1 MDWLRRNWPD
11 LAIGIALVAVIA
23 GIIAT
28 LLTGGSFFPLT
39 PTQPAV
45 TPTPPAVTEPAPPVA
60 PEALPEAAPEVTPEV
75 TPEVEAAPEPD
86 GPSPE
91 PLQPGVAVLA
101 PDGSPADE
109 PVPTDEP
116 VAEPPPPPP
125 SDEIAEAP
133 AEPVAPTPT
142 EPAAPAAPPSDPAPV
157 VVAPAP
163 APAPAPTAPL
173 PSAATDPEAPFR
185 VSVGAFGN
193 PDNAARQADTF
204 RSAGY
209 PVFTGTQGDLTIVL
223 VGPYQAE
230 ADAAAVAARI
240 RAGGFGVAPVIYR
253 FQPDATAAAS
263 STPAPSA
270 PAEPPPAE
278 PPPAATPAAEPTPT
292 PAALP
297 AAAPSATVGRYL
309 QVGAFA
315 SAQSAQPLRAQLE
328 GLGFAASEV
337 VEDGLVKLLVGP
349 FDEAS
354 MSAARQRLEAQGIQ
368 NFPR

>member
-60 PEALPEAAPEVTPEV
+60 PEAPPEAAPGVA
-75 TPEVEAAPEPD
+75 PEVEAAPD
-86 GPSPE
+86 VPSPE

-109 PVPTDEP
+109 PAPAEEP
-116 VAEPPPPPP
+116 VTEPPPPPP
-125 SDEIAEAP
+125 SDEVAEAP
-133 AEPVAPTPT
+133 PEPVTPTPS
-142 EPAAPAAPPSDPAPV
+142 EPAAPTPPPSEPTPAAPSA
-157 VVAPAP
+157 A
-163 APAPAPTAPL
+163 L
-173 PSAATDPEAPFR
+173 PSAAADPEAPFR
-185 VSVGAFGN
+185 VSVGAFRS
-193 PDNAARQADTF
+193 PENAERQADTF

-223 VGPYQAE
+223 VGPYQDE

-240 RAGGFGVAPVIYR
+240 RAGDFGIEPVVYR
-253 FQPDATAAAS
+253 YQPDATSAAS
-263 STPAPSA
+263 SAPAPSA
-270 PAEPPPAE
+270 PAEPPPAAA
-278 PPPAATPAAEPTPT
+278 PPATPTPT
-292 PAALP
+292 PAATP
-297 AAAPSATVGRYL
+297 TAAPSATAGRYL

-315 SAQSAQPLRAQLE
+315 SAQSARPLRAQLE
-328 GLGFAASEV
+328 SLGFAASEV
-337 VEDGLVKLLVGP
+337 VEDGMVKLLVGP

-354 MSAARQRLEAQGIQ
+354 LSAARQRLQAQGIA